1 MKYQDSTAILIG
13 SFDPFH
19 EGHLHLLNLAS
30 NNFKK
35 IIICVANNGNKINQT
50 SLENRYIQILNF
62 LKEKNLNYEV
72 IKNNGLTVNL
82 CKKLKVNHL
91 IRGYRNYQDK
101 LYEKSLIK
109 IYKKQWKSISVHL
122 YKAKK
127 FINLNSTLIKNSK

>member
-1 MKYQDSTAILIG
+1 MKYQDNVAIFVG

-35 IIICVANNGNKINQT
+35 IIICVANNENKKNQT
-50 SLENRYIQILNF
+50 NLNIRYLQILNF
-62 LKEKNLNYEV
+62 LKKYSCNYEV
-72 IKNNGLTVNL
+72 IKSNCSTMQL
-82 CKKLKVNHL
+82 CKKLKINHL

-101 LYEKSLIK
+101 LYEKELIK
-109 IYKKQWKSISVHL
+109 SYKKEWKSISVHL

-127 FINLNSTLIKNSK
+127 FINLNSTILKKT